1 MLSVTFLPALLAVSP
16 SRWRAAGLPST
27 DTGGLDLEFQGRE
40 MEAVTCARIRLLA
53 AAGRPNGAAA
63 LQRALARTAAEHDLK
78 RTLMRALAL
87 RVRLRAL
94 SE

>member
-1 MLSVTFLPALLAVSP
+1 
-16 SRWRAAGLPST
+16 
-27 DTGGLDLEFQGRE
+27 

-63 LQRALARTAAEHDLK
+63 LERALARTAAEHDLK
-78 RTLMRALAL
+78 PTLMRALAL

>member
-1 MLSVTFLPALLAVSP
+1 MLAALRVSLLAD
-16 SRWRAAGLPST
+16 AGLPST
-27 DTGGLDLEFQGRE
+27 DTGGLDLEFQGWRE

-63 LQRALARTAAEHDLK
+63 LERALARTAAEHDLK
-78 RTLMRALAL
+78 RTLMCALAL